1 MPAYWIARV
10 HVTDPEIYADYAKR
24 ATPAIEKHGGK
35 FLARG
40 GDYRTF
46 EGRDWERNVVVEFPS
61 LEAAV
66 SCYNSPDYA
75 EALAFAK
82 HSAERDLCVV
92 EGA

>member
-1 MPAYWIARV
+1 MPAYWIGRI
-10 HVTDPEIYADYAKR
+10 HVTDPETYPEYAKR

-40 GDYRTF
+40 GDHRTF

-61 LEAAV
+61 LDDAV
-66 SCYNSPDYA
+66 TCYNSPEYA

-82 HSAERDLCVV
+82 QSAERDLCVV